1 MLQPIPAA
9 DPAPARRLP
18 ERLGRILEIH
28 PLNIG
33 RVLAVQREQGLRFGE
48 AACSLGFATRADVE
62 RALARQATRA
72 CLRPGAGAPSREV
85 IAAYEPAS
93 SQVEALRAVRNQLVL
108 RWLERDAESRALAIL
123 SAARGDG
130 RSFIA
135 ANLAVL
141 FSQLGHRTLLLD
153 ADLRNPCQHRLF
165 GLDNRVGLS
174 QLLSDRADTEAAVQ
188 GIALL
193 PHLSVLPAGTAAAA
207 TSQDLVARPAFARHV
222 EALRAQ
228 FDLVLLDCPSA
239 DEGTEAQT
247 IAVRAG
253 AALVVVRKHSSRV
266 WHVQGVSHNVAEAQ
280 STIVGAVLNE
290 A

>member
-9 DPAPARRLP
+9 AQAPARRVP

-62 RALARQATRA
+62 RALAHQAGRA
-72 CLRPGAGAPSREV
+72 SLRAGAGAPGREV
-85 IAAYEPAS
+85 VAAHEPS
-93 SQVEALRAVRNQLVL
+93 SPQVEALRAVRNQLVL
-108 RWLERDAESRALAIL
+108 HWLERDPESRALAIL
-123 SAARGDG
+123 SAARRDG

-141 FSQLGHRTLLLD
+141 FSQLGHRTLLVD
-153 ADLRNPCQHRLF
+153 ADLRNPRQHRLF

-174 QLLSDRADTEAAVQ
+174 QLLLDRADAQAAVH

-193 PHLSVLPAGTAAAA
+193 PHLSVLPAGAAAA
-207 TSQDLVARPAFARHV
+207 SSQDLVAHPAFARHL

-228 FDLVLLDCPSA
+228 FAVVLLDCPSA
-239 DEGTEAQT
+239 GEGTEAQT

-266 WHVQGVSHNVAEAQ
+266 WHVQGVSQNVAAAQ
-280 STIVGAVLNE
+280 TTIVGAVLNE
-290 A
+290 P

>member
-9 DPAPARRLP
+9 AQAPARGLP

-48 AACSLGFATRADVE
+48 AACALGFATQADVE
-62 RALARQATRA
+62 RALAHQAARTR
-72 CLRPGAGAPSREV
+72 LRPAAGAPSREV
-85 IAAYEPAS
+85 IAAYEPSS

-108 RWLERDAESRALAIL
+108 RWLERDPESRALAIL
-123 SAARGDG
+123 SAARRDG

-141 FSQLGHRTLLLD
+141 FSQLGHRTLLVD
-153 ADLRNPCQHRLF
+153 ADLRNPRQHQLF
-165 GLDNRVGLS
+165 GLDNRIGLS
-174 QLLSDRADTEAAVQ
+174 QLLSDRADAEAAVQ
-188 GIALL
+188 SIAAL
-193 PHLSVLPAGTAAAA
+193 PHLSLLPAGATAAAA
-207 TSQDLVARPAFARHV
+207 PQDLVARPAFARHL

-228 FDLVLLDCPSA
+228 FDLLLLDCPSA
-239 DEGTEAQT
+239 GEGTEAQT

-253 AALVVVRKHSSRV
+253 AALVVVRNHSSRV
-266 WHVQGVSHNVAEAQ
+266 WHVQGVSQDVAGAQ
-280 STIVGAVLNE
+280 SNIVGAVLNE
-290 A
+290 V